1 MEKQEIYDGTF
12 EKIKALLLAEDD
24 WISAMATVTC
34 ELHHS
39 FDYFHWTGFY
49 RMLGE
54 RTLKIGPYQGS
65 HGCLSIDIGR
75 GVCGKAARTKK
86 TQIIENVL
94 LEKDHIACSHETRS
108 EIVVPIISG
117 TETVAVLD
125 IDSNN
130 EAAFCELDKK
140 NLEDICQ
147 YLSTK
152 FFS

>member
-1 MEKQEIYDGTF
+1 MEKQEIYELTF
-12 EKIKALLLAEDD
+12 EKIKALLLEEGD
-24 WISAMATVTC
+24 WVSAMATVAC
-34 ELHHS
+34 ELQHS

-49 RMLGE
+49 RMVGK

-65 HGCLSIDIGR
+65 HGCLSIDLSR
-75 GVCGKAARTKK
+75 GLCGKAARTKK

-108 EIVVPIISG
+108 EIVVPIISD

-130 EAAFCELDKK
+130 EEAFCEIDKK
-140 NLEDICQ
+140 NLEDISQ
-147 YLSTK
+147 YLSIK